1 MKKATEARAETK
13 EQHLKCFLLA
23 IKGPVLAQLNS
34 LNCQAE
40 TLETFKNY
48 AVLIYT

>member
-1 MKKATEARAETK
+1 MKE
-13 EQHLKCFLLA
+13 
-23 IKGPVLAQLNS
+23 PVLAQLNS
-34 LNCQAE
+34 LNCQVE